1 MRRAVLQKG
10 EGQPEEEGPADG
22 ASEEGPPD
30 REEGQPE
37 LPVELSESFS
47 KEEGESGAATDEL
60 LDSYKKRVQLL
71 ENQLDEER
79 QRNARLCDALLDKIE
94 IARSVCTCT
103 KPRQGEHVVAQHV
116 VAQLLVPQVS
126 SEGAKPVDYE
136 VLAEGMEKDDSTLLR
151 AITPPPSQSPPDVV
165 DRASGAQ
172 QYGAAATP
180 LQLFEEVGEDVHV
193 GSGIL
198 MKAAKLRFIMRSQN
212 EMKVAREMARY
223 FWTPAEMQERSLTGQ
238 PCRRQAD
245 SVGKLQATPQKADA
259 IMNVIQKV
267 IEDCPSDIEV
277 AKRVALGRK
286 SLRNIFAEMG
296 RLGLRKRMPA

>member
-1 MRRAVLQKG
+1 MYYLQSEDQPSEDEEGRLTEG

-47 KEEGESGAATDEL
+47 KEEGEGGAATDEL

-71 ENQLDEER
+71 EKQLDEER

-126 SEGAKPVDYE
+126 SE
-136 VLAEGMEKDDSTLLR
+136 DDSTLLR

-165 DRASGAQ
+165 DRA
-172 QYGAAATP
+172 
-180 LQLFEEVGEDVHV
+180 
-193 GSGIL
+193 
-198 MKAAKLRFIMRSQN
+198 
-212 EMKVAREMARY
+212 
-223 FWTPAEMQERSLTGQ
+223 
-238 PCRRQAD
+238 
-245 SVGKLQATPQKADA
+245 
-259 IMNVIQKV
+259 NVIQKV